1 MNKNYSMMMLF
12 VVGFFCVVSD
22 INSAPNKARTT
33 RVEALQYK
41 RFGLTPKAKAR
52 LRGSRRSKEFSQTV
66 QALQKRQK
74 KTILQSSLGF
84 IQARAKQKEKLV
96 QCQNNRILRGWTKTS
111 VDGRRGLELQR
122 KFDKINENKLK

>member
-74 KTILQSSLGF
+74 KTILQSSNCASFTKKTKKNNITIIFRFYPGSCKAERK
-84 IQARAKQKEKLV
+84 ISTMPKQSH
-96 QCQNNRILRGWTKTS
+96 ITWM
-111 VDGRRGLELQR
+111 D
-122 KFDKINENKLK
+122 ENIG